1 MQPVP
6 LTKGASSGSG
16 LALKRLT
23 QMPGSRLPQA
33 SFFGRRHL
41 LLMSLDP
48 IGDGGFAFL
57 VSCQFQQDG
66 SNFDGELTV

>member
-1 MQPVP
+1 
-6 LTKGASSGSG
+6 
-16 LALKRLT
+16 
-23 QMPGSRLPQA
+23 
-33 SFFGRRHL
+33 
-41 LLMSLDP
+41 MSLDL